1 MEPNRQGHR
10 VIGGSRHGQ
19 AGITALG
26 FLVLAT
32 LVGVVGLG
40 VIKIVP
46 IYIKNM
52 RMNTI
57 LDGVQH
63 DVVVDEP
70 AVLLDDLNGQNPNP
84 MSIRVELAKRF
95 AVEDINMD
103 IEALKITQSKNGYT
117 LHVNYETREPYIADV
132 YLLVIYDKQV
142 EIRR

>member
-10 VIGGSRHGQ
+10 VTGGSRHGQ

-26 FLVLAT
+26 FLILAT

-57 LDGVQH
+57 LEQIQS
-63 DVVVDEP
+63 E
-70 AVLLDDLNGQNPNP
+70 LSGQGATP
-84 MSIRVELAKRF
+84 STIRVALAKRF

-103 IEALKITQSKNGYT
+103 IDALKITQSKDGYT
-117 LHVNYETREPYIADV
+117 LRVNFESREPYIADI
-132 YLLVIYDKQV
+132 YLLVVYDRQV